1 MRIIFM
7 GTPDFAVPVLQSL
20 INSRHEVVA
29 VVTQPDRPKG
39 RGKNMQFSPVKECA
53 LAHNIPVMQPVNV
66 SVPEVID
73 ELRAYEPEL
82 IVVVAFGQFVTKKI
96 REMPK
101 YGCINVHASLLPKY
115 RGAGPI
121 QWAVINGEKE
131 SGVTTMYM
139 CREIDKGDMLLKDTV
154 MLDPK
159 ETGDS
164 LHDKLS
170 MMGGPLL
177 LKTIDQLEDGS
188 AVRIPQCEEESTY
201 APKLEKTMG
210 NIDWTMDADRIE
222 RLVRGLN
229 SWPGTFTK
237 IHGKTVK
244 IWDCDVVCQEALTE
258 SQAAA
263 EPGTVIISEK
273 DQLIVKAGNGAL
285 SLRMLQPEGKKN
297 MTVDAYL
304 RGYPI
309 AQGEKYNI
317 TEVKCMPYYYWDPTY
332 ILVLIGALLSVGA
345 SALVN
350 RTFNHYSSVYA
361 RSGLTGAQAAQK
373 LLHSQGIYDVQIQ
386 HISGSLTDHYDP
398 RNKTLSLSDAVYNAT
413 TVAAIGVAAHEC
425 GHAMQHAKG
434 YVPLSIRSALV
445 PVVNFGSYLSWPL
458 IVIGLF
464 INSSTGSLFLNAGL
478 LLFSLVVLFQLV
490 TLPVEINAS
499 RRAVRLLDQEHILIG
514 DEVGQ
519 TARVLKAAAL
529 TYVASAAASILQLLR
544 LLILT
549 GGRRRDD

>member
-1 MRIIFM
+1 
-7 GTPDFAVPVLQSL
+7 
-20 INSRHEVVA
+20 
-29 VVTQPDRPKG
+29 
-39 RGKNMQFSPVKECA
+39 
-53 LAHNIPVMQPVNV
+53 
-66 SVPEVID
+66 
-73 ELRAYEPEL
+73 
-82 IVVVAFGQFVTKKI
+82 
-96 REMPK
+96 
-101 YGCINVHASLLPKY
+101 
-115 RGAGPI
+115 
-121 QWAVINGEKE
+121 
-131 SGVTTMYM
+131 
-139 CREIDKGDMLLKDTV
+139 
-154 MLDPK
+154 
-159 ETGDS
+159 
-164 LHDKLS
+164 
-170 MMGGPLL
+170 
-177 LKTIDQLEDGS
+177 
-188 AVRIPQCEEESTY
+188 
-201 APKLEKTMG
+201 
-210 NIDWTMDADRIE
+210 
-222 RLVRGLN
+222 
-229 SWPGTFTK
+229 
-237 IHGKTVK
+237 
-244 IWDCDVVCQEALTE
+244 
-258 SQAAA
+258 
-263 EPGTVIISEK
+263 
-273 DQLIVKAGNGAL
+273 
-285 SLRMLQPEGKKN
+285 
-297 MTVDAYL
+297 
-304 RGYPI
+304 
-309 AQGEKYNI
+309 
-317 TEVKCMPYYYWDPTY
+317 MPYYYWDPTY

-350 RTFNHYSSVYA
+350 RTFNRYSSVYA

-425 GHAMQHAKG
+425 GHAVQDQ
-434 YVPLSIRSALV
+434 LRSALV

-519 TARVLKAAAL
+519 TASVLKAAAL